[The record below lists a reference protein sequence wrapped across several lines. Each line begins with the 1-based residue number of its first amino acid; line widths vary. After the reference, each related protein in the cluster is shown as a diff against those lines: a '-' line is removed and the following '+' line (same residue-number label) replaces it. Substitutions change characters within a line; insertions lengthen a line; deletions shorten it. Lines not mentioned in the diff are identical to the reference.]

1 MITEKKL
8 RDLFRDWTGYHLTIH
23 HGDVEQSYRV
33 LNSVIEPINGTI
45 EIAPWTYTP
54 IRTIAM
60 ATTSATAT
68 IICRTDEE
76 AAKVQDSING
86 SLADVRGA
94 AFPIKDDDG
103 ATVLLSVMA
112 GTAYRTEAVHG
123 SLYGRGEE
131 FDVIVRLEYIATAN
145 GISSADTMLFI
156 DGEQVEIERI
166 ESSMVHATEDH
177 PGDDGVTT
185 TATPSRTFN
194 IEASAV
200 LLDNEVGRV
209 ILREALSLSDPNT
222 VHCIEYRIHGESYYY
237 MMTFTRCQLGSEEIN
252 NVGATISLMAA
263 SVEAMEFD
271 ARWSAAPV
279 HGSNVTIGAE
289 PGAIVFWGD
298 HKADRVGDAGKISH
312 VYTDGVSEHTMR
324 IFGGYDAPLTREL
337 RIGDDLTGKRLIY
350 VGEDWD
356 VSGEPDMTLITCD
369 GGRLAIESG
378 YLRELRDDDTPLLT
392 IADSIE
398 NGTEWVSNLDVV
410 TGIRDSSVWHV
421 YISDMGV

>member
-8 RDLFRDWTGYHLTIH
+8 RDLFKDWTGYHLTIH
-23 HGDVEQSYRV
+23 HGEVEQSYRV

-45 EIAPWTYTP
+45 EITPWTYTP
-54 IRTIAM
+54 LRTIAM

-76 AAKVQDSING
+76 AAQVQEHING

-112 GTAYRTEAVHG
+112 GTAYRPEAVHG

-156 DGEQVEIERI
+156 DGEQVELEEIM
-166 ESSMVHATEDH
+166 SSMVHATEDH

-200 LLDNEVGRV
+200 LLDNDVGRT
-209 ILREALSLSDPNT
+209 LTREALSLSDAST
-222 VHCIEYRIHGESYYY
+222 VHCIEYRVHNEPHFY
-237 MMTFTRCQLGSEEIN
+237 MMTFTRCQLGSKEIN
-252 NVGATISLMAA
+252 NVGASFSLMVA

-271 ARWSAAPV
+271 ARWN
-279 HGSNVTIGAE
+279 HGVVSGRATTIGAE
-289 PGAIVFWGD
+289 VGAIVFWGD
-298 HKADRVGDAGKISH
+298 HNADRVGDSGMISH
-312 VYTDGVSEHTMR
+312 VYTDGLEEHK
-324 IFGGYDAPLTREL
+324 IHVFGGYDAPMTRAL
-337 RIGDDLTGKRLIY
+337 HVGDDLTGKRLIY

-356 VSGEPDMTLITCD
+356 VSGEPDATLITCEQS
-369 GGRLAIESG
+369 RLAIASG
-378 YLRELRDDDTPLLT
+378 YMREILNDTQTTT
-392 IADSIE
+392 IGDHVLK
-398 NGTEWVSNLDVV
+398 GTEWRSTLDVV
-410 TGIRDSSVWHV
+410 TGMRDPDVWHV
-421 YISDMGV
+421 YIEEMGA

>member
-23 HGDVEQSYRV
+23 HGEVEQSYRV

-45 EIAPWTYTP
+45 DVMPWTYTP
-54 IRTIAM
+54 LRTIAM

-76 AAKVQDSING
+76 AAQVQEHING
-86 SLADVRGA
+86 ALADVRGA

-112 GTAYRTEAVHG
+112 GTAYRPEAVHS

-131 FDVIVRLEYIATAN
+131 FDVIIRLEYIATAN

-194 IEASAV
+194 IEASAI
-200 LLDNEVGRV
+200 LLDNAVGRV

-222 VHCIEYRIHGESYYY
+222 VHCIEYRIHGESFFY

-252 NVGATISLMAA
+252 NVGASFSLMVA
-263 SVEAMEFD
+263 SVDAMEFD
-271 ARWSAAPV
+271 ARWNHGVVRGRTTTISADV
-279 HGSNVTIGAE
+279 
-289 PGAIVFWGD
+289 GAIIFWGD
-298 HKADRVGDAGKISH
+298 HTADRVGESGMISH
-312 VYTDGVSEHTMR
+312 VYTDGLEEHKMHV
-324 IFGGYDAPLTREL
+324 FGGYDAPMTRAL
-337 RIGDDLTGKRLIY
+337 RVGDDLTGKRLIY

-356 VSGEPDMTLITCD
+356 VSGEPDATLITCEQS
-369 GGRLAIESG
+369 RLAIASG
-378 YLRELRDDDTPLLT
+378 YMREILNDTQTTTIDDHVLK
-392 IADSIE
+392 
-398 NGTEWVSNLDVV
+398 GTEWRSTLDVV
-410 TGIRDSSVWHV
+410 TGMRDPDVWHV
-421 YISDMGV
+421 YIEEMGA